1 MEQRMPRVATVA
13 KILCGLII
21 TGLIVNLQIDFFSS
35 PGISAEEY
43 VGFALFVITLVLAIY
58 ASLEREVPTLGN
70 QPTLEEQIAAM
81 ESTPTKTGNSEFS
94 NQQSSQT
101 QNIISTIIGSKNEI
115 NQQEINSAIGT
126 LSEGDIGLAS
136 SAIAAEFPAPHKY
149 SENLNNYQNDNLSP
163 VSLDSNNVPLPA
175 NTNLVSSDDDFA
187 AADNLSLPNPK
198 TTEDSEIEQI
208 VVNDNDGSE
217 FSKIDDLPDLS
228 ELLGDI
234 ESNNKN
240 HIDVRLPDL
249 DDLFDEEKEIT
260 VETPDLPDF
269 DDMF

>member
-1 MEQRMPRVATVA
+1 MPRVATVA

-81 ESTPTKTGNSEFS
+81 ESTPTKTGSSEFS
-94 NQQSSQT
+94 TQQSSQT

-126 LSEGDIGLAS
+126 LSEGDICLL
-136 SAIAAEFPAPHKY
+136 Y
-149 SENLNNYQNDNLSP
+149 TSP
-163 VSLDSNNVPLPA
+163 SPRDS
-175 NTNLVSSDDDFA
+175 
-187 AADNLSLPNPK
+187 
-198 TTEDSEIEQI
+198 
-208 VVNDNDGSE
+208 
-217 FSKIDDLPDLS
+217 
-228 ELLGDI
+228 
-234 ESNNKN
+234 
-240 HIDVRLPDL
+240 
-249 DDLFDEEKEIT
+249 
-260 VETPDLPDF
+260 
-269 DDMF
+269 

>member
-1 MEQRMPRVATVA
+1 MPRVATVA

-81 ESTPTKTGNSEFS
+81 ESTPTKTGSSEFS

-149 SENLNNYQNDNLSP
+149 SEDLNNYQNDNLSP
-163 VSLDSNNVPLPA
+163 ITLDSNNVPLPA
-175 NTNLVSSDDDFA
+175 NTDSVSSNDDVSV
-187 AADNLSLPNPK
+187 ADNLSLPNPK
-198 TTEDSEIEQI
+198 PSEESENKQI
-208 VVNDNDGSE
+208 VENDNGGLE

-240 HIDVRLPDL
+240 QIDVRLPDL